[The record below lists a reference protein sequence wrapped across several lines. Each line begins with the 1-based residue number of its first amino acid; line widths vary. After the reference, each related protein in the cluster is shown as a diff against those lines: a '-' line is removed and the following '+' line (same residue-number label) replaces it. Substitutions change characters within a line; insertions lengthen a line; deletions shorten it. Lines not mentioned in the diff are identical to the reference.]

1 VQQFQIT
8 TMTCNNTQYHQA
20 LQSLRDSIDAA
31 LTKFEADAHPQAVP
45 GIEVTTTPGLYPE
58 NISIVT
64 DGSDTTVTITPD
76 SIDPYTNYNVTT
88 DDVITFGSASDEAVS
103 F

>member
-1 VQQFQIT
+1 
-8 TMTCNNTQYHQA
+8 MTCNNTQYHQA

-64 DGSDTTVTITPD
+64 DGNDSTVTITPE
-76 SIDPYTNYNVTT
+76 SIEPYTNYSVNIDHT

>member
-1 VQQFQIT
+1 
-8 TMTCNNTQYHQA
+8 MTCNNTQYHQA

-64 DGSDTTVTITPD
+64 DGGDTTVTITPE
-76 SIDPYTNYNVTT
+76 SIEPYTNYSVNT

>member
-1 VQQFQIT
+1 
-8 TMTCNNTQYHQA
+8 MTCNNTQYHQA

-64 DGSDTTVTITPD
+64 DGNDTTVTITPD

>member
-1 VQQFQIT
+1 
-8 TMTCNNTQYHQA
+8 MTCNNTQYHQA

-76 SIDPYTNYNVTT
+76 QAFDPYANYNVNT
-88 DDVITFGSASDEAVS
+88 DEVITFGSSSDEAVS